1 MLKYAKIYHRAWI
14 CKKRETAR
22 KYRLCNDRKGY
33 TKI

>member
-1 MLKYAKIYHRAWI
+1 MLKYAKICHRAWI
-14 CKKRETAR
+14 YKNRENAR